1 LASNGNDAMPPIA
14 AIRGSFITFALMRS
28 RAARERKTMYENST
42 TSSRLS
48 LTACGNDV
56 SLPGLTSSATHSRNA
71 SAPCSI
77 HILPAFAAIR
87 R

>member
-1 LASNGNDAMPPIA
+1 
-14 AIRGSFITFALMRS
+14 
-28 RAARERKTMYENST
+28 MYEKNT
-42 TSSRLS
+42 TSPRLS

-77 HILPAFAAIR
+77 QILPAFVAIR